1 LREWEWMKSH
11 TKWKY
16 TLVTGLCIT
25 LVSEIY
31 WNLFNNGLR
40 VSMSVA
46 LLPILLLTLDLDLGT
61 LWIGF
66 TSGIMIFLFRGI
78 LAWMGH
84 DTLTHAFWT
93 ALPGGLYYVFY
104 SLLFYLA
111 VRNRHTVKF
120 SRLIISVLCC
130 DFISNWIESLL
141 RSGGFPS
148 QSHSL
153 ELLAIAVVRTTLVGF
168 TFVLIDRYHSLL
180 ARKEHEQRYQ
190 RLFLM
195 TAELKNEIYFMKK
208 NSEEIEQIM
217 GNAYR
222 LYESL
227 SNRQIEPQILD
238 CALAIAR
245 DVHEIKKDY
254 LGIIM
259 GLEREINDE
268 YPETEMKFS
277 DLLTILKEVTY
288 SQIDAKHL
296 SIFLDF
302 QCQDDFMTQAHYS
315 LMLILKNLVN
325 NAVEAIEFE
334 RRKGRI
340 KITGHKAQADYML
353 SVCDDGPGISEKN
366 LPKVFQHG
374 FSTKFDQTT
383 GNIYRGVGLS
393 GVKSVV
399 EERFHGA
406 ISVTSQPNVKTEFQI
421 RIPAS
426 SLEEEA

>member
-1 LREWEWMKSH
+1 MKGH

-31 WNLFNNGLR
+31 WNLFYNGLR
-40 VSMSVA
+40 VSLSVA
-46 LLPILLLTLDLDLGT
+46 LFPILLLTLDLDLST

-66 TSGIMIFLFRGI
+66 TSCIMIFLFRGI
-78 LAWMGH
+78 SAWMGP
-84 DTLTHAFWT
+84 DTLLQAFWV
-93 ALPGGLYYVFY
+93 ALPGGLYYLFY
-104 SLLFYLA
+104 SLLFYFA
-111 VRNRHTVKF
+111 VRNKHTVKF
-120 SRLIISVLCC
+120 LRLIISVLCC
-130 DFISNWIESLL
+130 DFLSNLLESLL
-141 RSGGFPS
+141 RSGVFPN
-148 QSHSL
+148 QSHTL
-153 ELLAIAVVRTTLVGF
+153 ELLAVAVVRTTLVGF
-168 TFVLIDRYHSLL
+168 IFVLIERYHSLL

-227 SNRQIEPQILD
+227 SDGRAEPQVRD

-277 DLLTILKEVTY
+277 VLLTILREFTY
-288 SQIDAKHL
+288 NMLDTKGL

-302 QCQDDFMTQAHYS
+302 QCQDDFMTQSHYS

-325 NAVEAIEFE
+325 NAVEAIEFDC
-334 RRKGRI
+334 RKGHI
-340 KITGHKAQADYML
+340 KITEHKAGADYIIRVL
-353 SVCDDGPGISEKN
+353 DNGPGISEKN
-366 LPKVFQHG
+366 LPRVFQHG
-374 FSTKFDQTT
+374 FSTKFDQAT

-399 EERFHGA
+399 EERFHGT
-406 ISVTSQPNVKTEFQI
+406 ISVASRPNEETEFLIQ
-421 RIPAS
+421 IPAGS
-426 SLEEEA
+426 VEEEA

>member
-1 LREWEWMKSH
+1 MKEH

-16 TLVTGLCIT
+16 TFLTGLCIT

-31 WNLFNNGLR
+31 WNLFYDGFR
-40 VSMSVA
+40 VSLSVA
-46 LLPILLLTLDLDLGT
+46 LFPILLLTLDLDLST

-66 TSGIMIFLFRGI
+66 TSGTMIFLFRGI
-78 LAWMGH
+78 SAWIGQ
-84 DTLTHAFWT
+84 DTLAHAFQT

-104 SLLFYLA
+104 SFLFYLA
-111 VRNRHTVKF
+111 VRNKHTVKF
-120 SRLIISVLCC
+120 SRLIFSVLCC
-130 DFISNWIESLL
+130 DFFSNWLESYLWDNTL
-141 RSGGFPS
+141 PD
-148 QSHSL
+148 QAHSL
-153 ELLAIAVVRTTLVGF
+153 ELLVIAVVRTTLVGF
-168 TFVLIDRYHSLL
+168 TLMLIANYHSLL

-208 NSEEIEQIM
+208 NSEEIEKIM
-217 GNAYR
+217 SNAYR

-227 SNRQIEPQILD
+227 ADQQVKPQVQD

-254 LGIIM
+254 LGIIK
-259 GLEREINDE
+259 GLEQEVNDE

-277 DLLTILKEVTY
+277 DLLTILREFTY
-288 SQIDAKHL
+288 AQIDSQNL

-302 QCQDDFMTQAHYS
+302 QCRDDFLTQAHYS

-325 NAVEAIEFE
+325 NAVEAIGFD
-334 RRKGRI
+334 RKKGHITIVGWRDGDDYRI
-340 KITGHKAQADYML
+340 R
-353 SVCDDGPGISEKN
+353 VCDDGPGISEKN
-366 LPKVFQHG
+366 LSKVFQHG
-374 FSTKFDQTT
+374 FSTKFDRET

-399 EERFHGA
+399 EEQFHGS
-406 ISVTSQPNVKTEFQI
+406 IDVTSQPNVKTEFQI
-421 RIPAS
+421 RIPTG
-426 SLEEEA
+426 SLEEKK

>member
-1 LREWEWMKSH
+1 MKSR

-16 TLVTGLCIT
+16 TFVTGLCIT

-31 WNLFNNGLR
+31 WNLFYNGLR
-40 VSMSVA
+40 VSLSVA
-46 LLPILLLTLDLDLGT
+46 LFPILLLTLDLDLST

-78 LAWMGH
+78 YAWIGQ
-84 DTLTHAFWT
+84 DTLVHALRT
-93 ALPGGLYYVFY
+93 VLPGGLYYIFY

-111 VRNRHTVKF
+111 VRNKHTVKF

-130 DFISNWIESLL
+130 DFISNWMESLL
-141 RSGGFPS
+141 RSGVFPS

-153 ELLAIAVVRTTLVGF
+153 ELLAVAVVRTTLVGF
-168 TFVLIDRYHSLL
+168 TFILIERYHSLL
-180 ARKEHEQRYQ
+180 TRKEHEQRYQ

-227 SNRQIEPQILD
+227 SDRQIEPQVRD

-259 GLEREINDE
+259 GLEREINNE

-277 DLLTILKEVTY
+277 DLLTILKEFTY
-288 SQIDAKHL
+288 SQIDAKDL
-296 SIFLDF
+296 PIFLAF

-325 NAVEAIEFE
+325 NAIEAIEFGQK
-334 RRKGRI
+334 KGHI
-340 KITGHKAQADYML
+340 KITENKAGTDYL
-353 SVCDDGPGISEKN
+353 INVCDDGPGISEKN
-366 LPKVFQHG
+366 LPRVFRHG
-374 FSTKFDQTT
+374 FSTKFDQST

-399 EERFHGA
+399 EERFHGT
-406 ISVTSQPNVKTEFQI
+406 ISVESRPYVKTEFRIQ
-421 RIPAS
+421 IPAS
-426 SLEEEA
+426 SLEEEV

>member
-1 LREWEWMKSH
+1 MKGH

-31 WNLFNNGLR
+31 WNLFYNGLR

-46 LLPILLLTLDLDLGT
+46 LFPILLLTLDLDLST

-78 LAWMGH
+78 IAWMGQ
-84 DTLTHAFWT
+84 DTLIHAFGD
-93 ALPGGLYYVFY
+93 ALPGGLYYMFY

-111 VRNRHTVKF
+111 VRNKHTVKF
-120 SRLIISVLCC
+120 LRLIVSVLCC
-130 DFISNWIESLL
+130 DFISNLLESLL
-141 RSGGFPS
+141 RSGVFPN
-148 QSHSL
+148 QSHML
-153 ELLAIAVVRTTLVGF
+153 ELLTVAVVRTTLVGF
-168 TFVLIDRYHSLL
+168 IFVLIDRYHSLL

-227 SNRQIEPQILD
+227 SDRQIEPQIRD

-277 DLLTILKEVTY
+277 VLLTILREFTY
-288 SQIDAKHL
+288 SQLDTKGL
-296 SIFLDF
+296 SIVLDF
-302 QCQDDFMTQAHYS
+302 QCQDDFMTQSHYS
-315 LMLILKNLVN
+315 LMLILKNLVS
-325 NAVEAIEFE
+325 NAVEAIEFDH
-334 RRKGRI
+334 RKGHI
-340 KITGHKAQADYML
+340 KITEHKAGADYII
-353 SVCDDGPGISEKN
+353 SVCDNGPGISEKN
-366 LPKVFQHG
+366 LPRVFQHG
-374 FSTKFDQTT
+374 FSTKFDQAT

-399 EERFHGA
+399 EERFHGT
-406 ISVTSQPNVKTEFQI
+406 ISVASRPNEKTEFLIQ
-421 RIPAS
+421 IPAG